1 MSTHSEFVP
10 LRTLARRLLKLNYV
24 KQDRLNLK
32 QLGSRGH
39 PPLDASRAA
48 DCTETVRSVGGRTRT
63 APRLQA

>member
-32 QLGSRGH
+32 QL
-39 PPLDASRAA
+39 
-48 DCTETVRSVGGRTRT
+48 
-63 APRLQA
+63 